1 MSKNFATFAYLHL
14 YKANIQ
20 TLVRFQ
26 TNKSNKI
33 SNYGLFII
41 ITNKI
46 DMDFYKLLALHKTT
60 KKLSNKDLGSII
72 GMEGEAFRMAVNRK
86 SLSNLQ
92 IKEIEKMFDF
102 ELDKTNHSNNLITE
116 PGAEYYKGVPYYDI
130 DFTAS
135 FLVIENNNQIRP
147 DSYISHPFFKGCD
160 YVVRAS
166 GQSMAKVICHGDAI
180 GLIKINSWQEFFPF
194 GEIYAI
200 VTNDNFRMIK
210 VITKGDT
217 DEYFT
222 LISKPT
228 DSKKEEFPPQQIKK
242 SSISAIFKVQ
252 ASSHLF

>member
-1 MSKNFATFAYLHL
+1 METTGERLEYFKKQKGLSYIDYGKSLDISSDAIRVAI
-14 YKANIQ
+14 K
-20 TLVRFQ
+20 
-26 TNKSNKI
+26 TNKVRDFYVNKLSENFGI
-33 SNYGLFII
+33 SKEWLLHGTGEMEVSNYI
-41 ITNKI
+41 NK
-46 DMDFYKLLALHKTT
+46 KEVNNTVSETT
-60 KKLSNKDLGSII
+60 SD
-72 GMEGEAFRMAVNRK
+72 
-86 SLSNLQ
+86 
-92 IKEIEKMFDF
+92 
-102 ELDKTNHSNNLITE
+102 
-116 PGAEYYKGVPYYDI
+116 YYKGVPYYDI

-135 FLVIENNNQIRP
+135 FLAIENNNQVTP

-200 VTNDNFRMIK
+200 VTTDNFRMIK

-217 DEYFT
+217 DEYYT

-228 DSKKEEFPPQQIKK
+228 DGKKDEFPPQQIKK
-242 SSISAIFKVQ
+242 SSISAIFRVQ

>member
-1 MSKNFATFAYLHL
+1 MDKTGERLEL
-14 YKANIQ
+14 YRREKGY
-20 TLVRFQ
+20 TLKEISIILGLTEGAIR
-26 TNKSNKI
+26 NAIKRDSIKI
-33 SNYGLFII
+33 SHINVICENFSVSKEWLLHGIGEMEVSNYI
-41 ITNKI
+41 NK
-46 DMDFYKLLALHKTT
+46 K
-60 KKLSNKDLGSII
+60 
-72 GMEGEAFRMAVNRK
+72 EVNNTV
-86 SLSNLQ
+86 S
-92 IKEIEKMFDF
+92 ETPAD
-102 ELDKTNHSNNLITE
+102 
-116 PGAEYYKGVPYYDI
+116 YYKGVPYYDI

-135 FLVIENNNQIRP
+135 FLAIENNNQVTP

-200 VTNDNFRMIK
+200 VTTDNFRIIK

-217 DEYFT
+217 DEYYT

-242 SSISAIFKVQ
+242 SSISAIFRVQ